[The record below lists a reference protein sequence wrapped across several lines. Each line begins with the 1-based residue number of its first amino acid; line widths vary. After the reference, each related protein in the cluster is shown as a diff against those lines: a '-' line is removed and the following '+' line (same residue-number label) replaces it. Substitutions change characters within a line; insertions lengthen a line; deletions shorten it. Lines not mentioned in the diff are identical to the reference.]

1 MRTPHSARERRT
13 LLAIAVLLTSAS
25 FACTADPVDDSGA
38 SPVAGPPTDL
48 VAQSVVYG
56 EDDRVEVYAHP
67 DERLREL
74 ARESIVALVPSS
86 ALDRSDA
93 GQVRIAEGVPTLGEA
108 RQLCEDQRFRD
119 QPTAANCS
127 GTLID
132 HDLVL
137 TAGHCVPGGGGCGS
151 DLFVFD
157 YYYAAEGELARID
170 ADDVYSCAAVLA
182 RRLSGGFDYAV
193 VQLDRP
199 VEGREPAPVRRGG
212 EAMAEG
218 APVTVIGFG
227 SGLPAKIDDGGE
239 VLYPHADLLDYF
251 EATTDT
257 FGGNSG
263 SGVFNEAGEVVGI
276 LVRGETDYVSRGS
289 CRVVNVVDAGGD
301 GPGDNEEITYAFR
314 AIDDLCDE
322 VGWPS
327 ARLCADAFG
336 DGWCDACVS
345 ADECPEGWACV
356 APASGGGAEGTS
368 YCAPSCDAVG
378 GCLLGHSCG
387 ADGRCHPDASARCSA
402 GDVWRFDTCG
412 RRLGIT
418 ERCRDAGL
426 RCVDGGCVERPAG
439 DTCESAVRIEAASQV
454 LRGELGRAWD
464 DTEQGS
470 CAGAGAEVI
479 YTFEVGEP
487 TLFEASA
494 RSDDLDPVLY
504 LRRSTCTN
512 PSTELACNDDVDYPN
527 DLGSEISAT
536 LAEGVYFLVMDTYE
550 AGTGAFELD
559 LTLVPAESEALG
571 ETCAEPTRIAPVDQR
586 LTGSLAEYGGE
597 YVGSCGGGG
606 AERVFS
612 FTLEDPT
619 ALTARAS
626 GFDTVLYLRGDC
638 NVADAE
644 VACHDDIDPGVDQ
657 RSVLEVEL
665 EPGDW
670 SLFLDTWGDETGD
683 YVLDLSFDVVP
694 CASECAVGERR
705 CEADDGVADC
715 APDERGCGYWV
726 RTSECGPDAF
736 CRDAS
741 CVTICEDECGPVGTG
756 LCAGNAALTCG
767 EFDGDACA
775 EWGPERD
782 CGPEARCERGRCLPL
797 DPGGGPGLD
806 FDFPDLDLPDDGDQ
820 PGGGSLYVAPSDR
833 PPRGDASCGCAV
845 AVASPAQERSPWLVL
860 AVVVGAVGLAQ
871 RRRRALFSRT

>member
-1 MRTPHSARERRT
+1 MRTPRTPRCRNARF
-13 LLAIAVLLTSAS
+13 LLAAAGVWGSLV
-25 FACTADPVDDSGA
+25 ACAADPQGGDGA
-38 SPVAGPPTDL
+38 RPDPAL
-48 VAQSVVYG
+48 AEQAVVYG
-56 EDDRVEVYAHP
+56 DDDRVEVYAHP
-67 DERLREL
+67 EERWRAL
-74 ARESIVALVPSS
+74 AREAIVALVPSS
-86 ALDRSDA
+86 ALDRGDGA
-93 GQVRIAEGVPTLGEA
+93 QVRIAEGVPTLGEA

-137 TAGHCVPGGGGCGS
+137 TAGHCVPNVGSCGS

-157 YYYAAEGELARID
+157 YYYGAEGELATID
-170 ADDVYSCAAVLA
+170 PEDVYTCASVVA

-199 VEGREPAPVRRGG
+199 VVGREPAPVRRGA

-327 ARLCADAFG
+327 ARLCADDFG
-336 DGWCDACVS
+336 DGWCDACVG
-345 ADECPEGWACV
+345 AGECPDGWACV
-356 APASGGGAEGTS
+356 TSAASGGVDGATS

-387 ADGRCHPDASARCSA
+387 ADGRCHPNASARCSA

-412 RRLGIT
+412 RRLGVL
-418 ERCRDAGL
+418 EACREDGL
-426 RCVDGGCVERPAG
+426 RCIDGGCVERPAG
-439 DTCESAVRIEAASQV
+439 DTCEDALRIEATSQV
-454 LRGELGRAWD
+454 LRGELDRAWD

-470 CAGAGAEVI
+470 CAGAGAEVV
-479 YTFEVGEP
+479 YTFAVAEP
-487 TLFEASA
+487 TLFEAEA
-494 RSDDLDPVLY
+494 RSADLDPVLY
-504 LRRSTCTN
+504 LRRDTCTN
-512 PSTELACNDDVDYPN
+512 PSAELACNDDVDYPN
-527 DLGSEISAT
+527 DLGSAISAT
-536 LAEGVYFLVMDTYE
+536 LEVGSYYLVMDTYE
-550 AGTGAFELD
+550 VDTGAFELA
-559 LTLVPAESEALG
+559 LTLSPVEVEAVG
-571 ETCAEPTRIAPVDQR
+571 ETCAEPTRIAAVDQR
-586 LTGSLAEYGGE
+586 LTGSLAEYSAE

-606 AERVFS
+606 VERVFS
-612 FTLEDPT
+612 FTLDEPT
-619 ALTARAS
+619 ALAARAS
-626 GFDTVLYLRGDC
+626 GFDTVLYLRSDC
-638 NVADAE
+638 GVADTE
-644 VACHDDIDPGVDQ
+644 RACHDDIDPGVDQ

-670 SLFLDTWGDETGD
+670 HLFLDTWGEDPGE
-683 YVLDLSFDVVP
+683 YVLDLTFDVVP
-694 CASECAVGERR
+694 CASECTPGERR
-705 CEADDGVADC
+705 CDGNQQVAEC
-715 APDERGCGYWV
+715 VPDERGCGSWL
-726 RTSECGPDAF
+726 RASDCGDDAF
-736 CRDAS
+736 CRDGS
-741 CVTICEDECGPVGTG
+741 CVAICEDECGPVGTG
-756 LCAGNAALTCG
+756 LCAGDTALTCG
-767 EFDGDACA
+767 EFDGDPCA
-775 EWGPERD
+775 EWGAERD
-782 CGPEARCERGRCLPL
+782 CGPDGRCERGRCSPL
-797 DPGGGPGLD
+797 DPGGDLGVD
-806 FDFPDLDLPDDGDQ
+806 FDFPGLDLPDEDAG
-820 PGGGSLYVAPSDR
+820 GGGSLYVAPSDR

-845 AVASPAQERSPWLVL
+845 STAAPTRGRSPWSVF
-860 AVVVGAVGLAQ
+860 AAFAAAIGLAQ
-871 RRRRALFSRT
+871 RRRRGLSSGA